1 LKKLIFSMGTPNYT
15 VVYLY
20 KLTVH
25 SKLKTINGNR
35 HVYVKLFI
43 FFSTLYYFYAFLFII
58 HLLNLHSH
66 PVSNQNWSLLL
77 LF

>member
-1 LKKLIFSMGTPNYT
+1 MGTPNYT

-43 FFSTLYYFYAFLFII
+43 FFLHYTISMLFCLLFIC
-58 HLLNLHSH
+58 
-66 PVSNQNWSLLL
+66 
-77 LF
+77 